1 MCSLLERILEMGM
14 TLNTSQMA
22 GFGKYEF
29 EMIKPKD
36 FVCVLFGH
44 LNVY

>member
-1 MCSLLERILEMGM
+1 MLIARTNIRNGHGFK
-14 TLNTSQMA
+14 TSQMA

-29 EMIKPKD
+29 KMIKQAEI
-36 FVCVLFGH
+36 VYILVVH